1 MENGEGCCKSK
12 VQWNSFRKFWGLEKY
27 ISTTIVS
34 TLNINAWMIW
44 DKILVAV
51 ELIRP
56 VLRITQIFRLIG
68 TTSIRKSRSR
78 FASRKCQTQHA
89 VAQNVLSKN
98 CFPRHAELYHTVR
111 RKDKPPPQKRNKSIE
126 VFSDGIMR
134 MLARQQVPWNQ
145 NTVNQICIPS
155 VRVVGIDR
163 RPRWTSKLGTWTF
176 ASSERSDTT
185 QAWQ

>member
-1 MENGEGCCKSK
+1 MVGNGGKMMENGEGCCKSK

-68 TTSIRKSRSR
+68 TTSIWKSRSR

-98 CFPRHAELYHTVR
+98 CFPRHAELYHTSEE
-111 RKDKPPPQKRNKSIE
+111 KTSHLPKK
-126 VFSDGIMR
+126 GI
-134 MLARQQVPWNQ
+134 N
-145 NTVNQICIPS
+145 PS
-155 VRVVGIDR
+155 KCSQMALCGCWHGNRFHEIR
-163 RPRWTSKLGTWTF
+163 IR
-176 ASSERSDTT
+176 
-185 QAWQ
+185 

>member
-1 MENGEGCCKSK
+1 MPGWYGI
-12 VQWNSFRKFWGLEKY
+12 KFWWQLSSSDQSWELLRSSDSLGLL
-27 ISTTIVS
+27 VS
-34 TLNINAWMIW
+34 GNQGPGLHQESVKLNMLWPKMFFP
-44 DKILVAV
+44 
-51 ELIRP
+51 R
-56 VLRITQIFRLIG
+56 
-68 TTSIRKSRSR
+68 
-78 FASRKCQTQHA
+78 
-89 VAQNVLSKN
+89 N
-98 CFPRHAELYHTVR
+98 CFPRHAELYHTSEE
-111 RKDKPPPQKRNKSIE
+111 KTKPPPQKRNKSIE